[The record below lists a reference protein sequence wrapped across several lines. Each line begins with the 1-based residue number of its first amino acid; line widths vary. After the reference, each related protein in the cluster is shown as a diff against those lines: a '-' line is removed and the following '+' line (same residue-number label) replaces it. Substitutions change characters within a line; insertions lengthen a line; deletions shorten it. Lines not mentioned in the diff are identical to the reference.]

1 MRQLWRK
8 RRDRLL
14 KISFLRLLENVL
26 ASKKR
31 RIVAATV
38 IDFRNQNLA
47 SKCLRILKR
56 RWLKQKKRR
65 LMNQVA
71 KDFSSQVKSRK
82 TEQLKESLLSST
94 NDFEMLRLRDLKVF
108 DDPVKLAKY
117 RVLAAWKMY
126 ISERLRRDTVLDRFL
141 LFKARMTTLR
151 CFLGWRS
158 VAKYEQS
165 SSNNTTGKQ
174 LSRVVS
180 TSERVQITTDRR
192 RVEERQS
199 TTSRERVEGKK

>member
-1 MRQLWRK
+1 
-8 RRDRLL
+8 
-14 KISFLRLLENVL
+14 
-26 ASKKR
+26 
-31 RIVAATV
+31 
-38 IDFRNQNLA
+38 
-47 SKCLRILKR
+47 
-56 RWLKQKKRR
+56 
-65 LMNQVA
+65 
-71 KDFSSQVKSRK
+71 
-82 TEQLKESLLSST
+82 
-94 NDFEMLRLRDLKVF
+94 MLRLRDLKVF

-141 LFKARMTTLR
+141 LFKARMSTLR